1 MLKQEKVKVIEEFVG
16 VFKEPGFY
24 LMDFKGLN
32 VAQITELRSALRE
45 ARVSMQVVKNTLAL
59 RALAEA
65 GITGIDSYFA
75 GPTGIIWS
83 AEDAIT
89 PVKVLS
95 EFLKKY
101 DKGSI
106 KAGMVEGT
114 LVTATDMDR
123 LVKLPGKK
131 ELYAKVASALSSPL
145 SKLAWS
151 LNAVPSKMVQTIEAL
166 RVKRE
171 SEAA

>member
-1 MLKQEKVKVIEEFVG
+1 MLKEEKVKVIEEFVG
-16 VFKEPGFY
+16 IFKEPGFY

-32 VAQITELRSALRE
+32 VAQITELRASLRE
-45 ARVSMQVVKNTLAL
+45 AKISMQVVKNTLAK

-65 GITGIDSYFA
+65 GITGIEGYFA
-75 GPTGIIWS
+75 GPTGVIWS
-83 AEDAIT
+83 AEDAVT
-89 PVKVLS
+89 PVRVVN

-114 LVTATDMDR
+114 LVTANDMDR
-123 LVKLPGKK
+123 LSKLPGKK
-131 ELYAKVASALSSPL
+131 ELYAKVASALGSPL

-151 LNAVPSKMVQTIEAL
+151 LNAVPTKLVQTIEAL